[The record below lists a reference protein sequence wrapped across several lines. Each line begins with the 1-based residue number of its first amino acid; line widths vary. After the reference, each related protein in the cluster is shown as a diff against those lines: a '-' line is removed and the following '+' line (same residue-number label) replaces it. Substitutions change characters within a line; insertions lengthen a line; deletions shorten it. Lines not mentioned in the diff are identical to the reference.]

1 MQAHAGEFDTMTVT
15 LHLRIYGRVQGVGF
29 RDYTQREARRRGIA
43 GWVRN
48 CKDGSVEAM
57 LQGPQE
63 AVDAV
68 LKCVRHGPPSA
79 AVTDVQVSEGSG
91 VYSGFEQRPTE

>member
-1 MQAHAGEFDTMTVT
+1 
-15 LHLRIYGRVQGVGF
+15 LRIFGRVQGVGF
-29 RDYTQREARRRGIA
+29 RHYMQREARRRGVN

-48 CKDGSVEAM
+48 RNDGSVEAL

-68 LKCVRHGPPSA
+68 LNWVRQGPPGA
-79 AVTDVQVSEGSG
+79 KVTDVQVSEGGG

>member
-1 MQAHAGEFDTMTVT
+1 MTVT
-15 LHLRIYGRVQGVGF
+15 LHLRIFGRVQGVGF
-29 RDYTQREARRRGIA
+29 RHYTQREARRRGVY

-48 CKDGSVEAM
+48 RQDGSVEAM
-57 LQGPQE
+57 LQGPQD

-68 LKCVRHGPPSA
+68 LNWVRHGPPSA
-79 AVTDVQVSEGSG
+79 TVTDVQVSEGSG

>member
-1 MQAHAGEFDTMTVT
+1 M
-15 LHLRIYGRVQGVGF
+15 
-29 RDYTQREARRRGIA
+29 QREARRRGVN

-48 CKDGSVEAM
+48 RNDGSVEAL

-68 LKCVRHGPPSA
+68 LNWVRHGPPGA
-79 AVTDVQVSEGSG
+79 KVIDVQVSEGGGG

>member
-1 MQAHAGEFDTMTVT
+1 MTVT
-15 LHLRIYGRVQGVGF
+15 LHLRIFGRVQGVGF
-29 RDYTQREARRRGIA
+29 RHYMQREARRRGVN

-48 CKDGSVEAM
+48 RKDGTVEAV

-68 LKCVRHGPPSA
+68 LAWVRHGPPSA
-79 AVTDVQVSEGSG
+79 IVTDVQVNGDSG

>member
-1 MQAHAGEFDTMTVT
+1 M
-15 LHLRIYGRVQGVGF
+15 
-29 RDYTQREARRRGIA
+29 QREARRRGVN

-48 CKDGSVEAM
+48 RNDGSVEAL

-68 LKCVRHGPPSA
+68 LNWVRQGPPGA
-79 AVTDVQVSEGSG
+79 KVTDVQVSEGDG

>member
-1 MQAHAGEFDTMTVT
+1 MTVT
-15 LHLRIYGRVQGVGF
+15 LHLRIFGRVQGVGF
-29 RDYTQREARRRGIA
+29 RHYTQREARRRGVN

-48 CKDGSVEAM
+48 RQDGSVEAI
-57 LQGPQE
+57 LQGSQE

-68 LKCVRHGPPSA
+68 LKWLRHGPPSA
-79 AVTDVQVSEGSG
+79 TVTDVQVSEGSG

>member
-1 MQAHAGEFDTMTVT
+1 
-15 LHLRIYGRVQGVGF
+15 LRIFGRVQGVGF
-29 RDYTQREARRRGIA
+29 RHYMQREARRRGVN

-48 CKDGSVEAM
+48 RNDGSVEAL

-68 LKCVRHGPPSA
+68 LNWVRHGPPSA
-79 AVTDVQVSEGSG
+79 KVTDVQVSEGSG
-91 VYSGFEQRPTE
+91 VYSGFEQRPTG